1 MDNFKEYFS
10 EKVLRDLARDIIYG
24 PYNIYGPY
32 KRKKKEKK
40 VDTTYEYKHIPRNA
54 SNRWGLR

>member
-10 EKVLRDLARDIIYG
+10 EKVLRDLARDI
-24 PYNIYGPY
+24 IYGPY